1 MTDIFVAANPVN
13 PNDTSK
19 AGGDQ
24 PYWRKNAADVPQGRL
39 TAIVGPRGGRTEFY
53 WSSVSD
59 GGLDGARELP
69 VIGAI
74 EDMNGRTDF
83 RFSSP
88 DFDDGRFLGFQHAE
102 AWGTSGIVKVTQF
115 STDRRRMG
123 AIEYEA
129 THTETGTLYRL
140 SVHLDRTD
148 AQQVALD
155 PVAPFFNA
163 VYRTCTFEFEN
174 DSTESDPS
182 SFIQECAD
190 FDGTEGPRSLTDIVL
205 GHRSAKALRPR
216 QERRRGNSDAAR
228 TANAGGFD
236 IGDAVIVDNPVDA
249 EPSPVF
255 LTDNR
260 MRVTEFDWDD
270 ISGVLLEERAFKDVT
285 TTEDTTVS
293 TYTYHPWDESLAVR
307 RLHTRKTRDVGST
320 TVAASPSV
328 NGRART
334 RQRGASAVIAV
345 PQNAIETRRSFEY
358 PLADYVG
365 TEWGREI
372 QLRPATIAN
381 FKSEDDD
388 IPLPDL
394 NRSRTR
400 RFSQGAVISET
411 AWGEKR
417 NVSFVIDHCGL
428 ISRRSTAL
436 GWEYIERDP
445 ICREVRK
452 QTNHGRSELLT
463 YDGFN
468 RPTSQVI
475 DIIGTDGSLQRNGT
489 VRFEYDPGAGL
500 TVPTMVEIKSGAPG
514 TETLAKDYVDE
525 YGRSWK
531 RVVCERKADAAD
543 EWTASLEQAYP
554 CSTDPARMATT
565 ITLYDA
571 LSGQRG
577 LPQRAVRCERRHGR
591 RGRHRHTL
599 RIAARRA
606 AHRRRGHTQPTR
618 SSRPAARADTA
629 GWPPHHSLV
638 RPRTRDEQR

>member
-1 MTDIFVAANPVN
+1 M
-13 PNDTSK
+13 
-19 AGGDQ
+19 
-24 PYWRKNAADVPQGRL
+24 
-39 TAIVGPRGGRTEFY
+39 
-53 WSSVSD
+53 
-59 GGLDGARELP
+59 
-69 VIGAI
+69 
-74 EDMNGRTDF
+74 
-83 RFSSP
+83 
-88 DFDDGRFLGFQHAE
+88 
-102 AWGTSGIVKVTQF
+102 
-115 STDRRRMG
+115 
-123 AIEYEA
+123 
-129 THTETGTLYRL
+129 ETGALYRL

-228 TANAGGFD
+228 TNAGGFE
-236 IGDAVIVDNPVDA
+236 IGDAVIVDNPVDSEA
-249 EPSPVF
+249 LAHIPHGQPHAR
-255 LTDNR
+255 D
-260 MRVTEFDWDD
+260 
-270 ISGVLLEERAFKDVT
+270 GVRLGRYFGRAAQERAFKDVT

-328 NGRART
+328 NVRTRT

-436 GWEYIERDP
+436 GWEYIRARPHLSRSAQGDESRAQRTAHLRWLQPSDQP
-445 ICREVRK
+445 GHRHRRYGRVTATKRHCAFRIRSRRRIDRAD
-452 QTNHGRSELLT
+452 HGRNQEW
-463 YDGFN
+463 
-468 RPTSQVI
+468 RA
-475 DIIGTDGSLQRNGT
+475 RN
-489 VRFEYDPGAGL
+489 
-500 TVPTMVEIKSGAPG
+500 
-514 TETLAKDYVDE
+514 
-525 YGRSWK
+525 
-531 RVVCERKADAAD
+531 
-543 EWTASLEQAYP
+543 
-554 CSTDPARMATT
+554 
-565 ITLYDA
+565 
-571 LSGQRG
+571 
-577 LPQRAVRCERRHGR
+577 
-591 RGRHRHTL
+591 
-599 RIAARRA
+599 
-606 AHRRRGHTQPTR
+606 
-618 SSRPAARADTA
+618 
-629 GWPPHHSLV
+629 
-638 RPRTRDEQR
+638 